1 MVTNTTVERALKR
14 RNRKDTL
21 SAYLFLAPA
30 LIIFCCF
37 VLAPLFMVVYLT
49 FHKYNV
55 ITPAQWNDYKNF
67 IRLGMDPRIKL
78 TIWNSFKMVMLI
90 CPMHIVFSLALAVG
104 VNSIQNKVG
113 VFALRTILY
122 FPVLVSVTAIALAW
136 RYIFNVDFGVINWF
150 LSLFGIDPIPWLQ
163 SSFWPYPAFM
173 IFSLWKNVGL
183 YFLYFYIAIQGI
195 DKSIHEAAELD
206 GAVGFKK
213 FIKITFPMISPTTF
227 FVVVTMLI
235 GCIQIFD
242 EPYILTGGGPGD
254 ATRTFSQYIYE
265 TAFVS
270 QNYGYACVLGLIML
284 AIVLTVTL
292 IQFKGSAWV
301 NYDRD

>member
-1 MVTNTTVERALKR
+1 MDKTVQRALKR
-14 RNRKDTL
+14 RHRKETL
-21 SAYLFLAPA
+21 SAYLFLAPS
-30 LIIFCCF
+30 LVIYCCF
-37 VLAPLFMVVYLT
+37 VLVPLIMVVYLT

-55 ITPAQWNDYKNF
+55 ITPAKWNDYKNF
-67 IRLGMDPRIKL
+67 IRLGMDPRIKV
-78 TIWNSFKMVMLI
+78 TIWNSFKMVLLI
-90 CPMHIVFSLALAVG
+90 CPMHIVFSLALAMG
-104 VNSIQNKVG
+104 VHSIKNRTA

-136 RYIFNVDFGVINWF
+136 KYIFSTDFGVLNWF
-150 LSLFGIDPIPWLQ
+150 LGLFGVEPIPWLT
-163 SSFWPYPAFM
+163 SSTWPYLAFM

-206 GAVGFKK
+206 GAVGFRK
-213 FIKITFPMISPTTF
+213 FIRITFPMISPTTF

-242 EPYILTGGGPGD
+242 EPYILTSGGPGD
-254 ATRTFSQYIYE
+254 STRTFAQYIYE

-284 AIVLTVTL
+284 AIVLVVTL

-301 NYDRD
+301 SYDRD